1 MGKTKTAFIS
11 GTEDESK
18 KSSEQAYREKKI
30 RQEAKKQE
38 EEKIHVP
45 GIKGGQ
51 RVKIISAV
59 EPEVAP
65 STTPEVNTEETI
77 KTKKI
82 IAEKVRGKRYLE
94 AKGKINK
101 NNLYKLEDAIKLI
114 KDINLTK
121 FDGTFELHLVLKK
134 QGTTAVCTL
143 PFSSGKDKKV
153 EIADDKTVEKLKTGK
168 VDFDVLLATPEMMQ
182 KLVMF
187 AKILGPKGLMPN
199 PKNGTLIKNLKEADK
214 FSGNTLTLK
223 TEKTAP
229 LIHTIFG
236 KVSQKDEELVKN
248 AETIINALGGSKS
261 IIRAF
266 VKSTMSPS
274 CKIVI

>member
-11 GTEDESK
+11 GTEDESS

-30 RQEAKKQE
+30 RQEAKKHE

-45 GIKGGQ
+45 GLKGGQ

-59 EPEVAP
+59 EPEVVKGT
-65 STTPEVNTEETI
+65 SPEINTEIT
-77 KTKKI
+77 KKSKKI
-82 IAEKVRGKRYLE
+82 ITEKVRGKRYLE

-101 NNLYKLEDAIKLI
+101 SNLYKLEDAIKLI
-114 KDINLTK
+114 KEINLTK

-143 PFSSGKDKKV
+143 PFSSGKDKRIEV
-153 EIADDKTVEKLKTGK
+153 ADEKTVEKLKSGK
-168 VDFDVLLATPEMMQ
+168 VDFDILLATPEMMQ

-199 PKNGTLIKNLKEADK
+199 PKNGTLIKNIKDAQK

-223 TEKTAP
+223 TEKEAP

-236 KVSQKDEELVKN
+236 KVSQKDEELIKN
-248 AETIINALGGSKS
+248 VETIINTLGGSKQ
-261 IIRAF
+261 IVRAF

-274 CKIVI
+274 VKLVV